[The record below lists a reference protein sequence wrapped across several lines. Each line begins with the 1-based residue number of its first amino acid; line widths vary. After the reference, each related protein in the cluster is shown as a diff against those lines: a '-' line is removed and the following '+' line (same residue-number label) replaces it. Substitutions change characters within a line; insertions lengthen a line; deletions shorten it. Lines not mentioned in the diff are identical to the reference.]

1 MAEVVVAREDEVP
14 PGRAIRVWV
23 NDEPVGIYN
32 IGGELF
38 AIGDV
43 CTHEDFSLSDGELIE
58 DHEVECAL
66 HGSRFDLRTGLA
78 LCLPA
83 TGAVPTYKVWVDNGD
98 IKVEVAG
105 IGDQATSGR
114 TGATR
119 RWNRRDRSAVALRLP
134 QSPAPDWA
142 ARPRARWYGH
152 PRRRNA
158 GGWVRS
164 RGGAR
169 RCAAP
174 GRVHTR

>member
-1 MAEVVVAREDEVP
+1 MAEVVVARERDVP

-43 CTHEDFSLSDGELIE
+43 CTHEDFSLSDGELID

-66 HGSRFDLRTGLA
+66 HGSRFDLRTGRA

-98 IKVEVAG
+98 IKVE
-105 IGDQATSGR
+105 
-114 TGATR
+114 
-119 RWNRRDRSAVALRLP
+119 
-134 QSPAPDWA
+134 APE
-142 ARPRARWYGH
+142 
-152 PRRRNA
+152 
-158 GGWVRS
+158 
-164 RGGAR
+164 
-169 RCAAP
+169 
-174 GRVHTR
+174 